1 MQSDISRRDFLKL
14 SGLSLGAVAFQPF
27 MGPLLDME
35 GGMVIRVATHSISV
49 YSEPDDESTILYQ
62 RHRDDLVN
70 VYEEIVSPQGPG
82 YNPIWFKVWRG
93 YMHSARVQKVSQ
105 RLNKVASSVPE
116 RGQLAEVTV
125 PYTQSMRYMPNN
137 KRWEPVY
144 RLYQESTQWVVAID
158 EGPDGEPWYRIHDEL
173 LEFTYNVPAA
183 HLRLIQPEEFAP
195 ISPDIDPWKKHIE
208 ISISRQELIAFED
221 DQEVLRS
228 RVSTGVPAW
237 REIPGQIPTDTPTG
251 KYHIFSK
258 MASKHMGNG
267 QVTADIEAYELVGV
281 PWTTFFVE
289 TGVAIHGTYWHR
301 NYGTPMSRGCI
312 NVPTDIAKWVFRW
325 TTPVTEPD
333 VWEQRGYGTLVIVK

>member
-1 MQSDISRRDFLKL
+1 MHADISRREFLKM
-14 SGLSLGAVAFQPF
+14 SGLGLGAVAFAPF
-27 MGPLLDME
+27 MDPLLGME
-35 GGMVIRVATHSISV
+35 GGEVIRVATHSISV
-49 YSEPDDESTILYQ
+49 YSQPDDKSTILYQ

-70 VYEEIVSPQGPG
+70 VYDEIVSPQGPG

-105 RLNKVASSVPE
+105 KLNEVAGSVPE

-125 PYTQSMRYMPNN
+125 PYTQSMRYMPNK

-195 ISPDIDPWKKHIE
+195 ISPEVDPWKKHIE
-208 ISISRQELIAFED
+208 ISISRQELIAYED

-228 RVSTGVPAW
+228 RVSSGVPAW
-237 REIPGQIPTDTPTG
+237 REIPDQIPTDTPTG

-281 PWTTFFVE
+281 PWTSFFVE

-312 NVPTDIAKWVFRW
+312 NVPSDIAKWIFRW
-325 TTPVTEPD
+325 TTPVSAPD
-333 VWEQRGYGTLVIVK
+333 VWEQRGYGTLVVVK

>member
-1 MQSDISRRDFLKL
+1 MQGDISRRDFLKL
-14 SGLSLGAVAFQPF
+14 SGLGLGAVAFQPF
-27 MGPLLDME
+27 MDPLLDME
-35 GGMVIRVATHSISV
+35 GGEVIRVATHSISV
-49 YSEPDDESTILYQ
+49 YSKPDDESTILYQ

-70 VYEEIVSPQGPG
+70 VYDEIVSPQGPG

-93 YMHSARVQKVSQ
+93 YMHSARVQKVTQ

-125 PYTQSMRYMPNN
+125 PYTQSMRYMPNK

-251 KYHIFSK
+251 RYHVFSK

-325 TTPVTEPD
+325 TTPVTESD

>member
-1 MQSDISRRDFLKL
+1 M
-14 SGLSLGAVAFQPF
+14 AVQPF
-27 MGPLLDME
+27 MDPLLGME
-35 GGMVIRVATHSISV
+35 GGEVIRVATHSISV
-49 YSEPDDESTILYQ
+49 YSKPDDKSTILYQ

-70 VYEEIVSPQGPG
+70 VYDEIVSPQGPG

-93 YMHSARVQKVSQ
+93 YMHSARVQKVTQ
-105 RLNKVASSVPE
+105 KLNEVASSVPE

-125 PYTQSMRYMPNN
+125 PYTQSMRYMPNK

-173 LEFTYNVPAA
+173 LEFTYNVPAV

-195 ISPDIDPWKKHIE
+195 ISPEVDPWKKHIE
-208 ISISRQELIAFED
+208 ISISRQELIAYED
-221 DQEVLRS
+221 DQEVLRT

-281 PWTTFFVE
+281 PWTSFFVE

-312 NVPTDIAKWVFRW
+312 NVPTDIAKWIFRW

-333 VWEQRGYGTLVIVK
+333 VWEQRGYGTLVVVK

>member
-1 MQSDISRRDFLKL
+1 MQGDISRRDFLKL
-14 SGLSLGAVAFQPF
+14 SGLSLGAVAFQPL

-35 GGMVIRVATHSISV
+35 GGEVIRVATHSISV
-49 YSEPDDESTILYQ
+49 YSKPDDESTILYQ

-82 YNPIWFKVWRG
+82 YNPVWFKVWRG
-93 YMHSARVQKVSQ
+93 FMHSARVQKVSQ

-125 PYTQSMRYMPNN
+125 PYTQSMRYMPNK

-221 DQEVLRS
+221 DQEVMRS

-251 KYHIFSK
+251 RYHIFSK